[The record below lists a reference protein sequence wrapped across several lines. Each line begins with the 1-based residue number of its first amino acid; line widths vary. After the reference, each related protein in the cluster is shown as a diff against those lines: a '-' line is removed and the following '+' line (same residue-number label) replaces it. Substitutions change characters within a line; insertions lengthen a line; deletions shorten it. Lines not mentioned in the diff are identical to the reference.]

1 MIDGTR
7 RFAAKKTTRYAA
19 LTLGTLLAAPPSL
32 AQQETEEPVGE
43 PPPPQETAE
52 SFEGRTVLSP
62 QGTFTFEPSL
72 TYSHSASTTVA
83 IDGFTVLPAIAVGLI
98 SLRETQRDS
107 VTAAIALRYGL
118 TRRFEVEVKVP
129 YTWREERLKQRETL
143 QGTDFA
149 GVDGSTGEGLG
160 DVELGAR
167 YQLNTD
173 REGPIFIA
181 GLRVKTRTG
190 EDPFEVDR
198 RKVFAEGQEG
208 GVLTEVY
215 TEQPTGSGFYSVQP
229 SLTWIHSSEPAVLY
243 GSFNYVYNIPR
254 DVGGDFGRIEPGSA
268 AGVSFGM
275 GVALNDRTSFSLG
288 YDHKTV
294 FQTNVEGGS
303 GIDAQFDSFQV
314 GMLQW
319 GISQRFS
326 KRTSLGLSVATGV
339 TEEAPDIEVS
349 FRLPMRF

>member
-1 MIDGTR
+1 MTDR
-7 RFAAKKTTRYAA
+7 PKRFSTKKTTRCTV
-19 LTLGTLLAAPPSL
+19 LTLGALLTAPPSL
-32 AQQETEEPVGE
+32 AQQETTEEVGE

-62 QGTFTFEPSL
+62 QGTLTVEPSL

-107 VTAAIALRYGL
+107 VRGALALRYGL
-118 TRRFEVEVKVP
+118 TRRLEVEAKVP
-129 YTWREERLKQRETL
+129 YVWRQERLKQREAL

-149 GVDGSTGEGLG
+149 GTDSSTGKGLG

-173 REGPIFIA
+173 REGPIFTA

-190 EDPFEVDR
+190 RDPFEVDR
-198 RKVFAEGQEG
+198 EQVFADGEEG

-215 TEQPTGSGFYSVQP
+215 TEQPTGSGFYSIQP
-229 SLTWIHSSEPAVLY
+229 SLTWIQSSEPAVLY
-243 GSFNYVYNIPR
+243 GSLNYVYNVPR
-254 DVGGDFGRIEPGSA
+254 DVGDDFGRIEPGSA

-275 GVALNDRTSFSLG
+275 GVSLNDRTSFSLG
-288 YDHKTV
+288 YDHKSV
-294 FQTNVEGGS
+294 FQTDVEGTS

-314 GMLQW
+314 GTLQW

-326 KRTSLGLSVATGV
+326 ERTSLGLSVATGV
-339 TEEAPDIEVS
+339 TEEAPDVEVS
-349 FRLPMRF
+349 FQLPMRF